1 MNTLQLIPSPTNH
14 PHNYNTVTSS
24 VSLLVVG
31 AVKDKLFKVVI
42 VGGGVAGL
50 FLTHCVEEAG
60 IDYVM
65 LKKGLKAYKVLPIV
79 VIQ

>member
-1 MNTLQLIPSPTNH
+1 M
-14 PHNYNTVTSS
+14 VTQS
-24 VSLLVVG
+24 VSIPVAG
-31 AVKDKLFKVVI
+31 AVKDKPFKVVI

-50 FLTHCVEEAG
+50 SLTHCLEEAG

-65 LKKGLKAYKVLPIV
+65 LKRGLKAYKELPIV